1 MVKVGQLGASP
12 DLLNTKASTEIL
24 KVLAADE
31 TWAWGVTLTEQ
42 LLQSQAVSHDVTSHF
57 SLRTSHLSLSAQ
69 LTMLTVVLRSNVD
82 VCVSVSHQSD
92 TLVLALFSLSC
103 NPTPPPV
110 LPHHYVPA
118 TTTQSQSSL
127 LTASPYDTLGP
138 GQAVLTKQS
147 NNNIF
152 RRECISIDPLLSV
165 TQSVKPRKSSCF
177 LITINI

>member
-1 MVKVGQLGASP
+1 MRP
-12 DLLNTKASTEIL
+12 EP
-24 KVLAADE
+24 E
-31 TWAWGVTLTEQ
+31 
-42 LLQSQAVSHDVTSHF
+42 VSHWRNNCSSLRLWAMMSPPTSHF
-57 SLRTSHLSLSAQ
+57 APLTSHFQLSSLCWLLFSVV
-69 LTMLTVVLRSNVD
+69 MLM
-82 VCVSVSHQSD
+82 CV
-92 TLVLALFSLSC
+92 LVLVIRVTHLSWPYLLPSLSC

-118 TTTQSQSSL
+118 TTTQSQSFL